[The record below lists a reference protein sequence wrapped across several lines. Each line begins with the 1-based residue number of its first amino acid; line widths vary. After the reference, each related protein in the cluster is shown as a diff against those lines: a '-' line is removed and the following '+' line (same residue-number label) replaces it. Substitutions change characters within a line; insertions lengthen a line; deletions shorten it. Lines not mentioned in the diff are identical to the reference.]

1 MPLHILVCIKQVPDP
16 ERFDRITLDPATG
29 AINRAGIPP
38 VTNPVDRHAVEEALR
53 IREAL
58 GGSVTVL
65 TMGPPQ
71 ARTCLEDA
79 LAMGAD
85 RGVLLC
91 DTVFAGADTLATAAV
106 LAAGI
111 RSAGDFDLVLCGNE
125 SVDGAT
131 GQVPSQLAEALGW
144 PRVTHARKIG
154 FADGGR
160 VALVEREIE
169 GGFLRVEARL
179 PAVIAVVKRI
189 NRFRLPTIFGI
200 LEAGKKGDR
209 RGGMRRLRVRGARR
223 GGDGPRGLADPGRG
237 AFPVPPQAA
246 RGDDRR
252 RPEGGRTNAHPPAPG
267 AGCALK
273 RVPECLSAE
282 VRE

>member
-29 AINRAGIPP
+29 AINRSGIPP
-38 VTNPVDRHAVEEALR
+38 VTNPVDRHALEEALR

-58 GGSVTVL
+58 GGSVTAL

-71 ARTCLEDA
+71 ARKCLEDS

-85 RGVLLC
+85 RAVLLC
-91 DTVFAGADTLATAAV
+91 DMAFAGADTLATAAV

-111 RSAGDFDLVLCGNE
+111 RSTGDFDLVLCGNE

-131 GQVPSQLAEALGW
+131 GQVPAQLAETLGW

-154 FADGGR
+154 FLDKGR
-160 VALVEREIE
+160 ALVEREIE
-169 GGFLRVEARL
+169 GGFLRVEVRL

-189 NRFRLPTIFGI
+189 NRYRLPTIFGI
-200 LEAGKKGDR
+200 LEAGKKEIVEVGCAACECAGIRTEAMGLEGSPTRVAGIFQSHRKRHVEMFGGDPEEAAR
-209 RGGMRRLRVRGARR
+209 NLIRRLREL
-223 GGDGPRGLADPGRG
+223 D
-237 AFPVPPQAA
+237 AF
-246 RGDDRR
+246 
-252 RPEGGRTNAHPPAPG
+252 
-267 AGCALK
+267 
-273 RVPECLSAE
+273 
-282 VRE
+282 

>member
-1 MPLHILVCIKQVPDP
+1 MPLQILVCIKQVPDP

-29 AINRAGIPP
+29 SINRAGIAP

-71 ARTCLEDA
+71 ARKCLEDA

-91 DTVFAGADTLATAAV
+91 DMAFAGADTLATAAV

-131 GQVPSQLAEALGW
+131 GQVPGQLAEALGW

-154 FADGGR
+154 FVDGGKA
-160 VALVEREIE
+160 ALVERQIE
-169 GGFLRVEARL
+169 GGFLRVEVRL

-189 NRFRLPTIFGI
+189 NRCRLPTIFGI
-200 LEAGKKGDR
+200 LEAGKKEIAEVGCAACECAGIRAEAMGLEGSPTRVAGIFQTHRKRHVEMIEGDPKEAAR
-209 RGGMRRLRVRGARR
+209 MLIGRLREM
-223 GGDGPRGLADPGRG
+223 D
-237 AFPVPPQAA
+237 
-246 RGDDRR
+246 
-252 RPEGGRTNAHPPAPG
+252 
-267 AGCALK
+267 AL
-273 RVPECLSAE
+273 
-282 VRE
+282 

>member
-1 MPLHILVCIKQVPDP
+1 MPLRILVCIKQVPDP
-16 ERFDRITLDPATG
+16 EQFDRITLDPITG
-29 AINRAGIPP
+29 AINRAGISP
-38 VTNPVDRHAVEEALR
+38 VTNPIDRHALEEALR

-71 ARTCLEDA
+71 ARKCLEDA

-91 DTVFAGADTLATAAV
+91 DMAFAGADTLATAAV

-131 GQVPSQLAEALGW
+131 GQVPGQLAEAMGW

-154 FADGGR
+154 FAAGGKA
-160 VALVEREIE
+160 ALVEREIE
-169 GGFLRVEARL
+169 GGFLRVEVRL

-189 NRFRLPTIFGI
+189 NLYRLPTIFGI
-200 LEAGKKGDR
+200 LEAGKKEIVEVGCAACECAGVR
-209 RGGMRRLRVRGARR
+209 AEAMGLGGSPTRVAGIFQSHRKRHVEMI
-223 GGDGPRGLADPGRG
+223 GGEPKE
-237 AFPVPPQAA
+237 AA
-246 RGDDRR
+246 RNLVRKLRELDAL
-252 RPEGGRTNAHPPAPG
+252 PEHD
-267 AGCALK
+267 
-273 RVPECLSAE
+273 
-282 VRE
+282 